1 MNERASEVVV
11 AERGETKR
19 KRGRVGREPPE
30 TAGRQRRAEVFAGGG
45 RSRGCQK
52 QVGEEQMRSS
62 TGDEHAGCMR
72 MVGPGSWV
80 VCLRK
85 LKGGSLCQVFSLL
98 EEAPTPACTTVEEV
112 SPGLRTV

>member
-1 MNERASEVVV
+1 M
-11 AERGETKR
+11 
-19 KRGRVGREPPE
+19 GREQPAR
-30 TAGRQRRAEVFAGGG
+30 AGRQRTAEVFAGGG
-45 RSRGCQK
+45 RSEVRQK
-52 QVGEEQMRSS
+52 QVDEEQVQSS
-62 TGDEHAGCMR
+62 TGDERAGCMR